1 MNFLP
6 LIEAK
11 RDGKT
16 LSAAQIKEMVA
27 AYVAGK
33 IPDYQMAAFLM
44 AVYFRGLSSA
54 ETSALSRAMR
64 D

>member
-16 LSAAQIKEMVA
+16 LETNQIQEIVSA
-27 AYVAGK
+27 YTTGH
-33 IPDYQMAAFLM
+33 IPDYQMSAFLM
-44 AVYFRGLSSA
+44 AVYFRGLNPA
-54 ETSALSRAMR
+54 ETGALSTS
-64 D
+64 